1 MGKEQKLEPVAY
13 KIFHAHEWAQFERDG
28 VFHGSAVDRADGF
41 IHLSARAQ
49 VDGTLQAHFA
59 GASGLVLAAIDL
71 AALGDAVRW
80 EPARGGILFPHVY
93 GALPRAAV
101 LEVEV
106 IGEEALAGTRWPGD
120 GVRE

>member
-13 KIFHAHEWAQFERDG
+13 KIFHAHEWAQFEREG
-28 VFHGSAVDRADGF
+28 VFHGSAVDLADGF

-49 VDGTLQAHFA
+49 VSGTLQAHFA
-59 GASGLVLAAIDL
+59 GAKGLVLAAIDL

-93 GALPRAAV
+93 GVLTRAVV
-101 LEVEV
+101 LEV
-106 IGEEALAGTRWPGD
+106 EALAGTRWPGD
-120 GVRE
+120 GARQ